1 MRLPGLRTIIEQG
14 LLGLDSG
21 TESENEEQIARL
33 ADANAHWQKQK
44 DQYLQHNMMSPVKL
58 STEDFD
64 RNMRANNE
72 QIRRLQG
79 G

>member
-1 MRLPGLRTIIEQG
+1 MKLPGLRTIIEQG
-14 LLGLDSG
+14 FLGLESG
-21 TESENEEQIARL
+21 TDSETEEQIARL
-33 ADANAHWQKQK
+33 ANANAHWQRQK

-58 STEDFD
+58 STEVFD